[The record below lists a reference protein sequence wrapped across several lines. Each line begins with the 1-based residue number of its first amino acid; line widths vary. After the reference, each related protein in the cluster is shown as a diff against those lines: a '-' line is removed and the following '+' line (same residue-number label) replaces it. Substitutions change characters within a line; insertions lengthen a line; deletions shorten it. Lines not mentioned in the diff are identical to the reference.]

1 MWFCIALSKHESQK
15 GVVIGSVMRI
25 TGTVS
30 SGLGRAHVFMAQ
42 KHYQDQFQSLMG
54 TSVWPGTLNLHVS
67 NGNLR
72 DYIALR
78 LKSGIDT
85 LDASGELM
93 DSAKSID
100 INHIEAH
107 RVRGFLRDGVSFGG
121 ATAFRAKFH
130 AKDDSVECAVLIPDL
145 TRHYDVVEIISAKF
159 LREHFSLI
167 DGENVLIEIL

>member
-93 DSAKSID
+93 HSAKSID

-167 DGENVLIEIL
+167 DGEDVLIEIL